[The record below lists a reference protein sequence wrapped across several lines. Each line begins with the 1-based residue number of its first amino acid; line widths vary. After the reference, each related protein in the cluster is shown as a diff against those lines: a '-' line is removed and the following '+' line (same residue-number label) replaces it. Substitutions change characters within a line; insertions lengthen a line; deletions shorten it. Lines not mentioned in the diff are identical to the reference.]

1 MYGELYYKPWEL
13 AKVSFVDVVL
23 SLKGLRN
30 KDLYDQLLLR
40 RSTFIIA
47 SSMPGSKAGRLQDK
61 LWPVPGEKK
70 TGRIPQAALDQ
81 LKRFKEIQAQKDA
94 AGIKVTNNG

>member
-13 AKVSFVDVVL
+13 AKTTFRDVVL

-30 KDLYDQLLLR
+30 KDLYNQLLLR

-47 SSMPGSKAGRLQDK
+47 SSSFGGKNIGSKMEK
-61 LWPVPGEKK
+61 LWPVPKEVRENK
-70 TGRIPQAALDQ
+70 IPSRALEQ
-81 LKRFKEIQAQKDA
+81 LRRFKTIEAQKNA
-94 AGIKVTNNG
+94 TGTTT

>member
-13 AKVSFVDVVL
+13 ARTTFKDVVL
-23 SLKGLRN
+23 SLKGRRN

-47 SSMPGSKAGRLQDK
+47 SSMPGSKAGRMQDK
-61 LWPVPGEKK
+61 LWPAPKEAKQS
-70 TGRIPQAALDQ
+70 RIPEAALEQ
-81 LKRFKEIQAQKDA
+81 LRKFKTIEAQKNA
-94 AGIKVTNNG
+94 ARTQVTNNG